1 VQDVEDA
8 LRRQNVELPSGR
20 IESSKRE
27 FNIVAA
33 TDLQTTRQFEQAIIA
48 NVNGYPVRLGD
59 VANVAVGAVNERVIA
74 RFKGDPSINMGV
86 VKQATGNPLELSQ
99 AVRAEVEKI
108 NKTLPPGMKITV
120 VYDSSVFI
128 DRSIQSVFKTIS
140 EAVILVVLV
149 IFFFLRNLRRDVD
162 PAGDDPGIA
171 GGRLRLMYAFGFTIN
186 TLTCLRWCWPSG
198 WWSTI
203 RSSCWRT
210 SIAT

>member
-99 AVRAEVEKI
+99 AVRAEVEKDQQDAAARHEDHRG
-108 NKTLPPGMKITV
+108 LRLVGLH
-120 VYDSSVFI
+120 
-128 DRSIQSVFKTIS
+128 RSFDPVRVKTIS

-149 IFFFLRNLRRDVD
+149 IFFFLRNLR
-162 PAGDDPGIA
+162 A
-171 GGRLRLMYAFGFTIN
+171 
-186 TLTCLRWCWPSG
+186 TLIRW
-198 WWSTI
+198 
-203 RSSCWRT
+203 
-210 SIAT
+210 